1 MPDKMMIH
9 ILDGTEREGM
19 EFYQATQN
27 SAQFKHE
34 LLISGIFHLMFSDY
48 NGPHVTETTES
59 KTTDK
64 GELLYSVWQ
73 ESRAMDGRNNQRC
86 FCSRKFKKL

>member
-1 MPDKMMIH
+1 MNKQDKGMIQVPG
-9 ILDGTEREGM
+9 LEGGR
-19 EFYQATQN
+19 FHYATQN
-27 SAQFKHE
+27 DMQFKIHE
-34 LLISGIFHLMFSDY
+34 WFISGIFHLIFSDHD
-48 NGPHVTETTES
+48 GPHVTETTES

-64 GELLYSVWQ
+64 EELLYSVWQ

>member
-1 MPDKMMIH
+1 MPEKMMIH
-9 ILDGTEREGM
+9 ILGGTEREGM

-48 NGPHVTETTES
+48 NGPQVTETTES